1 MPLYIRNESPR
12 FKIDS
17 RMLKRQFNIV
27 LQHLSIE
34 DKELSVL
41 LVNDHKIK
49 NLNQSFRDKDTPT
62 DVLSFPQFDEEE
74 EGFDSILL
82 GDVVVSLETAE
93 RQAEEHG
100 LTFEEEVV
108 LLIVHGLLHLL
119 GYDHEVSAK
128 EEKRMQKK
136 TLELFCLIF
145 PHSESTGEN
154 NF

>member
-1 MPLYIRNESPR
+1 MPLFIRNESRR

-17 RMLKRQFNIV
+17 RKLKKHFTVI
-27 LQHLSIE
+27 LQHLSLE
-34 DKELSVL
+34 EKELSVL
-41 LVNDHKIK
+41 LVNDRKIK
-49 NLNQSFRDKDTPT
+49 SLNHSFRDKNAPT
-62 DVLSFPQFDEEE
+62 DVLSFPQFEDQ

-93 RQAEEHG
+93 RQANEHD

-108 LLIVHGLLHLL
+108 LLIAHGLLHLI
-119 GYDHEVSAK
+119 GYDHEISAK

-136 TLELFCLIF
+136 TLELFRLIF
-145 PHSESTGEN
+145 PHRESTGEN

>member
-1 MPLYIRNESPR
+1 MPLFIRNESRR

-17 RMLKRQFNIV
+17 RNLKKQLNIA
-27 LQHLSIE
+27 LHHLSLE
-34 DKELSVL
+34 EKELSVL
-41 LVNDHKIK
+41 LVNDRKIK
-49 NLNQSFRDKDTPT
+49 SLNQSFRDKNKPT
-62 DVLSFPQFDEEE
+62 DVLSFPQFEDA

-93 RQAEEHG
+93 RQAKEHG

-108 LLIVHGLLHLL
+108 LLITHGLLHLL
-119 GYDHEVSAK
+119 GYDHEISAK

-136 TLELFCLIF
+136 TLELFRLIF
-145 PHSESTGEN
+145 PHRESTGDN

>member
-1 MPLYIRNESPR
+1 MALFIRNESRR

-17 RMLKRQFNIV
+17 RKLKRQFKII

-49 NLNQSFRDKDTPT
+49 NLNQSFRDKNAPT
-62 DVLSFPQFDEEE
+62 DVLSFPQFEEE

-93 RQAEEHG
+93 QQAKEHG
-100 LTFEEEVV
+100 LNFEEEVV
-108 LLIVHGLLHLL
+108 LLIIHGLLHLL
-119 GYDHEVSAK
+119 GYDHEISAK

-136 TLELFCLIF
+136 TLELFQLIF
-145 PHSESTGEN
+145 PHRDSTGKN